1 MTHEAERLK
10 EAPANKFRILTFLGK
25 SPNAVAAEYPKLIEP
40 EIKTEIESEK
50 RLKEVPL

>member
-1 MTHEAERLK
+1 MMNHVAEPPKVDSEMNL
-10 EAPANKFRILTFLGK
+10 LTFLGK

-40 EIKTEIESEK
+40 EIKTEKKSEK